1 MKVDFTF
8 MYKDGRT
15 PVHATRWIPEAG
27 KCRAVLQI
35 IHGMTEYIERYEP
48 FAEYL
53 AANGIL
59 VVGHDHIGH
68 GQSVLSRRDW
78 CYFAP
83 GNPAGIL
90 LQDIH
95 QLRRIMQKEYKDV
108 PYFMLG
114 HSMGSF
120 LLRSY
125 LAFRSK
131 GLKGAIIMGTGYTD
145 HRMSQMG
152 IRLTNLLS
160 KVYGWRHRSSLLTG
174 IALGSNKRFD
184 MTGRDP
190 ENSWLTKDAEIA
202 GWYYKQPACTF
213 TFTLNGYHALFN
225 TVKHSC
231 LPQNADRIRK
241 NLPLLLVSGADDR
254 QGLPVEGGVGV
265 AVEILTHAGPCGA
278 EGLQAPGALHRDRE
292 LLIRGGAGDAVLRE
306 RDVRDGR
313 HRGGGLRRQRGD
325 DEGREAETKCLH
337 VRLMLIWSLLLGMP
351 RIPRISRLPSP

>member
-8 MYKDGRT
+8 MSKDGRT
-15 PVHATRWIPEAG
+15 PVHAVRWILEAG

-35 IHGMTEYIERYEP
+35 IHGMTEFIERYEP

-68 GQSVLSRRDW
+68 GQSVLSHRDW
-78 CYFAP
+78 GYFAP

-145 HRMSQMG
+145 PRIAHIG

-160 KVYGWRHRSSLLTG
+160 KIYGWRHRSSLMTG

-184 MTGRDP
+184 GKQLADKGCGDCQLVLQTACLYVYLHP
-190 ENSWLTKDAEIA
+190 E
-202 GWYYKQPACTF
+202 
-213 TFTLNGYHALFN
+213 
-225 TVKHSC
+225 
-231 LPQNADRIRK
+231 
-241 NLPLLLVSGADDR
+241 
-254 QGLPVEGGVGV
+254 
-265 AVEILTHAGPCGA
+265 
-278 EGLQAPGALHRDRE
+278 
-292 LLIRGGAGDAVLRE
+292 
-306 RDVRDGR
+306 
-313 HRGGGLRRQRGD
+313 
-325 DEGREAETKCLH
+325 
-337 VRLMLIWSLLLGMP
+337 RL
-351 RIPRISRLPSP
+351 SRSV

>member
-8 MYKDGRT
+8 MSKDGRT
-15 PVHATRWIPEAG
+15 PVHAVRWIPEAG

-53 AANGIL
+53 ASNGIL

-78 CYFAP
+78 GYFAP

-95 QLRRIMQKEYKDV
+95 HLRRIMQKEYKDV

-145 HRMSQMG
+145 PRMSHLG

-160 KVYGWRHRSSLLTG
+160 KIYGWRHRSSLMTG

-202 GWYYKQPACTF
+202 SWYYKQPACTY

-231 LPQNADRIRK
+231 LPQNADRIHK
-241 NLPLLLVSGADDR
+241 NLPLLLVSGADD
-254 QGLPVEGGVGV
+254 GVGDYGKGV
-265 AVEILTHAGPCGA
+265 KKVWEMYKKAGIRDLKMILYENDRHEILN
-278 EGLQAPGALHRDRE
+278 EVDRDQVYAD
-292 LLIRGGAGDAVLRE
+292 LLDWMEKR
-306 RDVRDGR
+306 
-313 HRGGGLRRQRGD
+313 
-325 DEGREAETKCLH
+325 
-337 VRLMLIWSLLLGMP
+337 M
-351 RIPRISRLPSP
+351 